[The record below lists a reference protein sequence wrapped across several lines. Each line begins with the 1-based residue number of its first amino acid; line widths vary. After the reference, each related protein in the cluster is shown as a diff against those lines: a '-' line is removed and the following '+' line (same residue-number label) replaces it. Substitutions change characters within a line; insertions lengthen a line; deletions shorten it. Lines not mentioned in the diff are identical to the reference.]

1 MKTTIQETDGKTLVS
16 VQGEL
21 DTNSSV
27 IFQKNIAPLMEKEG
41 LDVEL
46 NLEELE
52 YISSKALRV
61 IVSFQQAVLA
71 NHGSFRIP
79 IVSDPVREVFDMTG
93 LSKSFLE
100 LG

>member
-61 IVSFQQAVLA
+61 IVSFQQAVVA
-71 NHGSFRIP
+71 NHGSIC
-79 IVSDPVREVFDMTG
+79 ITEVSDPVREVLDMTG
-93 LSKSFLE
+93 LSKSFLK
-100 LG
+100 LS

>member
-27 IFQKNIAPLMEKEG
+27 IFQNNIAPLMEKEG

-79 IVSDPVREVFDMTG
+79 KVSDPVREVFDMTG

>member
-1 MKTTIQETDGKTLVS
+1 MKTTIQEISGKTRVT

-21 DTNSSV
+21 DTISSAA
-27 IFQKNIAPLMEKEG
+27 FQKNIAPLMEKEG

-46 NLEELE
+46 NLEKLE

-71 NHGSFRIP
+71 NHGSFCITE
-79 IVSDPVREVFDMTG
+79 VSDPVREVLDMTG
-93 LSKSFLE
+93 LSKSFLK
-100 LG
+100 LS